1 MTTTPTLPLLGSSSR
16 PSTGKEAAPGRGHAG
31 QAGGREGGEME
42 GKEDS
47 VKHSVSQSSRAVGG
61 LDAVPGGGK
70 TIRAM
75 QNVGEGGTRNPQG

>member
-1 MTTTPTLPLLGSSSR
+1 
-16 PSTGKEAAPGRGHAG
+16 
-31 QAGGREGGEME
+31 ME

-47 VKHSVSQSSRAVGG
+47 VKHSVSQSSRAVGDWT
-61 LDAVPGGGK
+61 LSLVGGK